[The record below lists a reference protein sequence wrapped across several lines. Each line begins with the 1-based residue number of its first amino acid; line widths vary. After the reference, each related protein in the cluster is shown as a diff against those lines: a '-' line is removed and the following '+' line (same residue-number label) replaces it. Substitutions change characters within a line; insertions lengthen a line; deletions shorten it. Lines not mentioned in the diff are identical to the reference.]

1 MNVQSKAVL
10 PAFGIGVVAALLI
23 GASLWAERNV
33 APGLM
38 PHGVCFTW
46 MPALLWLHVLS
57 DALIGLAY
65 LTIPITL
72 VYFVRR
78 RRDLPFH
85 WIFLLFGL
93 FIVSCGATHWLGIW
107 TVWNPDYWVSGAVK
121 VMTAAASLLT
131 AVALVPLV
139 PRALALPTTSQL
151 QLANESLAREVQM
164 RREAEAELRR
174 THAQLEDRVLERTQE
189 LSRAQ
194 AEAEVLRREAEQA
207 NQLKDQFLAKVSHE
221 LRTPLQSTM
230 GWAEVLAHSPSGD
243 EKARIAAERIAHNVR
258 AQARLIDDLL
268 DISRILSGKLG
279 LDLQRAS
286 PAAVIERAISMLAP
300 AAARVGVAL
309 RSDAVQLG
317 EETIITDPV
326 RLEQVLWNLISNAI
340 QASSTGQVVDI
351 GASRDDGRL
360 RITVTDQGRGI
371 EPEELRTIFEP
382 FRQGRGSNS
391 HRGLGLG
398 LAIARSIV
406 ILLGGEVIASSDGA
420 GRGARLLVELPLAT
434 SDAAAA
440 DEECRSPP
448 DRTMLQSM
456 RVLYVE
462 DDPEV
467 AASISAALRQHVGD
481 VTACSSI
488 DEALAAADEET
499 FDVVITDLALAGG
512 ERGTDLLRRLRSRER
527 MRNVPAIV
535 VSAFGSHTEREA
547 TRRAGFVEHLVK
559 PVATAALLGALL
571 SAAAPK
577 VA

>member
-1 MNVQSKAVL
+1 MDVQSKAVL
-10 PAFGIGVVAALLI
+10 PAFGIGVVVALLI

-57 DALIGLAY
+57 DAVIGLAY

-85 WIFLLFGL
+85 GIFLLFGL

-207 NQLKDQFLAKVSHE
+207 NGLKDQFLAKVSHE

-230 GWAEVLAHSPSGD
+230 GWAEVLAHSPAGD
-243 EKARIAAERIAHNVR
+243 QNARIAAERIAHSVR

-268 DISRILSGKLG
+268 DISRILSGKLR

-286 PAAVIERAISMLAP
+286 AAAIIERTVSMLAP
-300 AAARVGVAL
+300 AAERIGVAL
-309 RSDAVQLG
+309 RLDAVQLG

-326 RLEQVLWNLISNAI
+326 RLEQVLWNLVSNAI

-351 GASRDDGRL
+351 GARLDDGRL

-382 FRQGRGSNS
+382 FRQGRASNP

-406 ILLGGEVIASSDGA
+406 VLLGGEITASSDGA
-420 GRGARLLVELPLAT
+420 GRGARFLVELPLAT
-434 SDAAAA
+434 SDADAA
-440 DEECRSPP
+440 DEERLSPP

-488 DEALAAADEET
+488 NEALAAADEEP
-499 FDVVITDLALAGG
+499 FDVLISDLALAGG
-512 ERGTDLLRRLRSRER
+512 ERGTDLLQRLRSRER
-527 MRNVPAIV
+527 MRNLPAIV
-535 VSAFGSHTEREA
+535 LSAFGSHTEREA
-547 TRRAGFVEHLVK
+547 THRAGFVEHLVK
-559 PVATAALLGALL
+559 PVGTTALLRALL
-571 SAAAPK
+571 SAATPK
-577 VA
+577 VS